1 MKKTRLIV
9 DYEYEFDL
17 AGLISSVKFYKL
29 AWAINQKLDIRLV
42 KQADYELLMKNN
54 KAVRFINYIYES
66 DNCTLQLF
74 KNKSDTKEV
83 AYLIPEMNHLDYVL
97 KVDSVSQ
104 SFANEEV
111 VKALRDVKWIE
122 YIATIDVDNL
132 KSKDNFLS

>member
-97 KVDSVSQ
+97 KVDSVLQ